1 MVLRRIASFGRR
13 SKRSPRNNAH
23 ANAAATPAQNIN
35 FLEIARS
42 GAGTTVNVNCRRSA
56 LGEFG
61 VHLDLVQGSVLAVVC
76 TTTPPPAPPRPLR
89 PRHAVLTA
97 PRRSQDA
104 DSPGEQAG
112 LRVGDVIVACDGHWM
127 TASGV
132 VSHVQA
138 AQAVTFTVLRNWT
151 VTL

>member
-35 FLEIARS
+35 WLEIARS

-76 TTTPPPAPPRPLR
+76 TTTPRAASARPHR
-89 PRHAVLTA
+89 QCHAT
-97 PRRSQDA
+97 P
-104 DSPGEQAG
+104 
-112 LRVGDVIVACDGHWM
+112 C
-127 TASGV
+127 
-132 VSHVQA
+132 
-138 AQAVTFTVLRNWT
+138 
-151 VTL
+151 

>member
-1 MVLRRIASFGRR
+1 MNATTR
-13 SKRSPRNNAH
+13 PRTSRES
-23 ANAAATPAQNIN
+23 AALHRAD
-35 FLEIARS
+35 FL
-42 GAGTTVNVNCRRSA
+42 
-56 LGEFG
+56 
-61 VHLDLVQGSVLAVVC
+61 
-76 TTTPPPAPPRPLR
+76 
-89 PRHAVLTA
+89 PRHARLLTA
-97 PRRSQDA
+97 PRRPQDV

>member
-23 ANAAATPAQNIN
+23 GNAAAAPAQNMN

-42 GAGTTVNVNCRRSA
+42 GAGETVNVNCRRSA

-76 TTTPPPAPPRPLR
+76 SLHAATSVTTRRL
-89 PRHAVLTA
+89 RHAVLTA

>member
-1 MVLRRIASFGRR
+1 MYHHAAHSVRTPT
-13 SKRSPRNNAH
+13 SPIS
-23 ANAAATPAQNIN
+23 T
-35 FLEIARS
+35 
-42 GAGTTVNVNCRRSA
+42 
-56 LGEFG
+56 
-61 VHLDLVQGSVLAVVC
+61 
-76 TTTPPPAPPRPLR
+76 
-89 PRHAVLTA
+89 HAVLTA

-112 LRVGDVIVACDGHWM
+112 LRVGDVIVACDGQWM